1 MRLFIKGDLFS
12 NYVLLLELRNFLG
25 GRFLKNQYILVSRIF
40 FTHIV
45 VPYTIPELEERTES
59 S

>member
-1 MRLFIKGDLFS
+1 MFIKGDLFS
-12 NYVLLLELRNFLG
+12 IYVLLLELRNFLG